1 VGCSSLVVQVVI
13 SPPVPRTIEE
23 TQRVYPLY
31 NARVLSPCRNPS
43 STFVFTR
50 NSVLDNTFAYLG
62 NPISA

>member
-1 VGCSSLVVQVVI
+1 MSCFSLVVQVVI
-13 SPPVPRTIEE
+13 SPPVPLTIEE
-23 TQRVYPLY
+23 TQRGHPLY

-43 STFVFTR
+43 STFDTAR